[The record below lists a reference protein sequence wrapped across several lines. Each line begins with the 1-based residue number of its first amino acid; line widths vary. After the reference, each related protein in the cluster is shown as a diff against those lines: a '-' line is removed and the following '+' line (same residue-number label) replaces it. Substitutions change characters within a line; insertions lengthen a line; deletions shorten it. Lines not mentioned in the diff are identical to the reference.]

1 MSYSN
6 FGVEDISRKIV
17 LKNYT
22 IIFGKDISSRA
33 TLKSHTIR
41 ATLKSHTI
49 IFLVDSN
56 IQSRQMKVGMGR
68 ARWLETT
75 SKGHGW
81 IGWLWYND
89 AKLRVFVK
97 KKKRKGKSSCAFYRN
112 CGNDMTLVW
121 KIDMTTSY
129 DNVKKQIIMTLKSQ
143 AQEML
148 CVTPQDP
155 LQGRDGHFTSQ
166 TRRLKV

>member
-33 TLKSHTIR
+33 TLKSHTI
-41 ATLKSHTI
+41 

-75 SKGHGW
+75 SKGDGW

-97 KKKRKGKSSCAFYRN
+97 KKQKKKGKNSCAFYWN

-155 LQGRDGHFTSQ
+155 LQGRDGHFTPQ

>member
-17 LKNYT
+17 LKNHT
-22 IIFGKDISSRA
+22 IIFGKDISNMA
-33 TLKSHTIR
+33 TLKSR
-41 ATLKSHTI
+41 TI

-68 ARWLETT
+68 ASWLGTT
-75 SKGHGW
+75 SKGDGW

-97 KKKRKGKSSCAFYRN
+97 KKKKRKKKLCFLLKLWKWYDLGVKNRHDNLIWQCEETN
-112 CGNDMTLVW
+112 HNDPKELSPRDVVCHAPRSTPRVW
-121 KIDMTTSY
+121 RSFHISNP
-129 DNVKKQIIMTLKSQ
+129 NV
-143 AQEML
+143 
-148 CVTPQDP
+148 
-155 LQGRDGHFTSQ
+155 
-166 TRRLKV
+166 

>member
-6 FGVEDISRKIV
+6 FGVEDISCKIV
-17 LKNYT
+17 LKNHT
-22 IIFGKDISSRA
+22 IIFGKDISS
-33 TLKSHTIR
+33 R

-75 SKGHGW
+75 SKGDGW

-89 AKLRVFVK
+89 AKLRVFVINK
-97 KKKRKGKSSCAFYRN
+97 KKKEKEVVLFIE
-112 CGNDMTLVW
+112 TV
-121 KIDMTTSY
+121 
-129 DNVKKQIIMTLKSQ
+129 
-143 AQEML
+143 EMIWPW
-148 CVTPQDP
+148 CE
-155 LQGRDGHFTSQ
+155 
-166 TRRLKV
+166 K

>member
-89 AKLRVFVK
+89 AKLRVFVINK
-97 KKKRKGKSSCAFYRN
+97 KKKRKKKLCFLLKLWKWYDLGVKNRHDNLIWQCEETNHNDPKEPSPRDAVCHAPRSSPRMWRSFH
-112 CGNDMTLVW
+112 
-121 KIDMTTSY
+121 TS
-129 DNVKKQIIMTLKSQ
+129 NPN
-143 AQEML
+143 A
-148 CVTPQDP
+148 
-155 LQGRDGHFTSQ
+155 
-166 TRRLKV
+166 